1 MSIKTACRI
10 HVLACAVGAA
20 LAAPA
25 ALAQQAAPASV
36 SPADGATNLDMIFVT
51 GTTSAKSKL
60 RTAVAA
66 STVGAEAIEQSAPR
80 SSAEI
85 LRNIPGIRSESS
97 GGEGNANI
105 AVRGLPVASGGAK
118 FLQLQ
123 EDGLPVM
130 EFGDIAFGN
139 ADIFLRADN
148 TVERIE
154 AIRGGSASTM
164 ASNSPGGIVNFI
176 SKTGDTQGGS
186 VGITR
191 GLGRWDNT
199 RVDFNYGQPFAEVWQ
214 FNVGGF
220 YRRGDG
226 VRDAGYATDKGGQI
240 KANLTRLFDNG
251 YVRLYGKYLND
262 RAAGYL
268 PAPVGVRGSDGS
280 PSFYDLSGFDAGRD
294 TLYSP
299 YIRSTLALDGSNQ
312 PERVQL
318 GDGMHPRSQAIGAE
332 AQFDL
337 GGWTLTDRFRH
348 ADNTGRFVA
357 PFPAQIADA
366 AALASEIG
374 GAGARLQVASGP
386 DAGQAYTGMAVRTML
401 FNVKLNDL
409 SNTTNDLNLA
419 REFAT
424 GADGGALNLKFGLY
438 TARQTIDMDWLWT
451 SYVQSL
457 EHRSQLLDVYT
468 AGGAPLSQDG
478 VYAYGQPYWGNC
490 CTRNYDTRYT
500 VNAPYVAL
508 TWDQGPLSLDGSL
521 RYDMGTAR
529 GSYAAATTAAVDV
542 NGDGT
547 IQAPEQQV
555 AVIDYANRKPVHY
568 DWDYLSYSFGG
579 NYLLNDDLAA
589 FARYSRG
596 ARANADRLLF
606 GIVRD
611 DGSVSSSEAVNFVK
625 QLEGGLKW
633 RSGGL
638 SLFATAFA
646 ARTEEQNYEATTQR
660 FLNRSYKAHGLELEA
675 AYRAGG
681 FGLNG
686 GLTWTD
692 AEIDKD
698 QITPSNI
705 GNTPRRQA
713 RFVWQ
718 LTPSY
723 RGERYEAGVNLIG
736 TTSAYTQ
743 DSNQLKMPGY
753 TQINLFA
760 NYRITEGLT
769 LSASVNNLL
778 DTFGLT
784 EAEEASIP
792 GDGIVRA
799 RSIAGRTASLG
810 LRYDF

>member
-1 MSIKTACRI
+1 MSIKTTCRI
-10 HVLACAVGAA
+10 HVLACAVSAA

-25 ALAQQAAPASV
+25 ALAQQAASATV
-36 SPADGATNLDMIFVT
+36 SPADGATNLDMVFVT
-51 GTTSAKSKL
+51 GTTSAKTKL
-60 RTAVAA
+60 RSAVSV

-118 FLQLQ
+118 FLQLH

-176 SKTGDTQGGS
+176 SKTGESRGGS

-191 GLGRWDNT
+191 GLGDWDNT
-199 RVDFNYGQPFAEVWQ
+199 RLDFDYGQPFAEHWQ

-226 VRDAGYATDKGGQI
+226 VRDAGFATDKGGQI
-240 KANLTRLFDNG
+240 KANLTRLFENG
-251 YVRLYGKYLND
+251 YVRVYGKYLDD

-280 PSFYDLSGFDAGRD
+280 PHFHDLPGFDAGSD

-299 YIRSTLALDGSNQ
+299 YIRRTLALNGDNRPNGAAGRRHASQVAGDRRRGAVRPGRLDADRPLPLRRQLGALRRAVPGRGDRRGDPGRGDRRRRLAPAGRQRPRRRPGLHRHGGAHHAVQRQAQRPEQHDQRPQ
-312 PERVQL
+312 PHPQLRRRRRRHARPEGRPVLLAPGDRRGLAVDLVRAVAGAPRAAAGRVQRRRRLAVAERRVRLRPALL
-318 GDGMHPRSQAIGAE
+318 GQLLHAQLRHPLHRQ
-332 AQFDL
+332 
-337 GGWTLTDRFRH
+337 R
-348 ADNTGRFVA
+348 
-357 PFPAQIADA
+357 
-366 AALASEIG
+366 AL
-374 GAGARLQVASGP
+374 R
-386 DAGQAYTGMAVRTML
+386 
-401 FNVKLNDL
+401 
-409 SNTTNDLNLA
+409 
-419 REFAT
+419 
-424 GADGGALNLKFGLY
+424 GADL
-438 TARQTIDMDWLWT
+438 
-451 SYVQSL
+451 
-457 EHRSQLLDVYT
+457 
-468 AGGAPLSQDG
+468 
-478 VYAYGQPYWGNC
+478 
-490 CTRNYDTRYT
+490 
-500 VNAPYVAL
+500 
-508 TWDQGPLSLDGSL
+508 DQGPLSLDGSL

-529 GSYAAATTAAVDV
+529 GTYAAATTTTMDV
-542 NGDGT
+542 NGDGV
-547 IQAPEQQV
+547 IEAPEQQV
-555 AVIDYANRKPVHY
+555 AVIDYANRKPVDY
-568 DWDYLSYSFGG
+568 DWNYLSYSFGG
-579 NYLLNDDLAA
+579 NYLINDDLAA

-646 ARTEEQNYEATTQR
+646 AHTQEQNYEATSQR

-675 AYRAGG
+675 AYRTGG

-692 AEIDKD
+692 AKIDKD
-698 QITPSNI
+698 QITPSNV

-713 RFVWQ
+713 KFVWQ

-753 TQINLFA
+753 TQVNLFA
-760 NYRITEGLT
+760 NYHITSALT
-769 LSASVNNLL
+769 LSASVNNLFNA
-778 DTFGLT
+778 FGLT

-792 GDGIVRA
+792 GDDIIRA

>member
-1 MSIKTACRI
+1 MSIKTTCRI
-10 HVLACAVGAA
+10 HVLACAVSAA

-25 ALAQQAAPASV
+25 ALAQQAASATV
-36 SPADGATNLDMIFVT
+36 SPADGATNLDMVFVT
-51 GTTSAKSKL
+51 GTTSAKTKL
-60 RTAVAA
+60 RSAVSV

-118 FLQLQ
+118 FLQLH

-176 SKTGDTQGGS
+176 SKTGESRGGS

-191 GLGRWDNT
+191 GLGDWDNT
-199 RVDFNYGQPFAEVWQ
+199 RLDFDYGQPFAEHWQ

-226 VRDAGYATDKGGQI
+226 VRDAGFATDKGGQI
-240 KANLTRLFDNG
+240 KANLTRLFENG
-251 YVRLYGKYLND
+251 YVRVYGKYLDD

-280 PSFYDLSGFDAGRD
+280 PHFYDLPGFDAGSD

-299 YIRSTLALDGSNQ
+299 YIRRTLALNGDNR
-312 PERVQL
+312 PETVQL
-318 GDGMHPRSQAIGAE
+318 GDGMHPKSQAIGAE

-337 GGWTLTDRFRH
+337 GGWTLTDRFRF
-348 ADNTGRFVA
+348 ADNSGRFVA
-357 PFPAQIADA
+357 PFPAEVTDA
-366 AALASEIG
+366 ATLAAEIG
-374 GAGARLQVASGP
+374 GAGSRLQVASGP
-386 DAGQAYTGMAVRTML
+386 GAGQAYTGMAVRTML

-409 SNTTNDLNLA
+409 NNTTNDLNLT
-419 REFAT
+419 RSFAA
-424 GADGGALNLKFGLY
+424 GDGGTLDLKAGLY
-438 TARQTIDMDWLWT
+438 SSRQVIDVDWLWT

-457 EHRSQLLDVYT
+457 EHRARLLDVYNA
-468 AGGAPLSQDG
+468 AGASLSQNG

-529 GSYAAATTAAVDV
+529 GTYAAATTTAMDV
-542 NGDGT
+542 NGDGV
-547 IQAPEQQV
+547 IEAPEQQV
-555 AVIDYANRKPVHY
+555 AVIDYANRKPVDY
-568 DWDYLSYSFGG
+568 DWNYLSYSFGG
-579 NYLLNDDLAA
+579 NYLINDDLAA

-646 ARTEEQNYEATTQR
+646 AHTQEQNYEATSQR

-675 AYRAGG
+675 AYRTGG

-692 AEIDKD
+692 AKIDKD
-698 QITPSNI
+698 QITPSNV

-713 RFVWQ
+713 KFVWQ

-753 TQINLFA
+753 TQVNLFA
-760 NYRITEGLT
+760 NYHITSALT
-769 LSASVNNLL
+769 LSASVNNLFNA
-778 DTFGLT
+778 FGLT

-792 GDGIVRA
+792 GDDIIRA